1 VNSPSSTSE
10 TPTPPLSRRAASLAP
25 SATLEM
31 VARVK
36 ALQARGIEILD
47 LTAGEPDFA
56 PPESAAEGARAAI
69 AANKGR
75 YTAAGGIPELRA
87 EVAKRAEADFGLRF
101 APEQIVVTAG
111 AKIAIGQALLCLVN
125 PGDEVLIPAP
135 FWTSYPEMVKL
146 AEGVPVPVPCNAAF
160 HPQVAALEAAWTPR
174 TRALLLNTPNNPTGA
189 VYPEALL
196 REIGAWALG
205 RGVSL
210 ISDEIYASLTYGVEH
225 VSPLRAA
232 PGLMQ
237 TSFWIGG
244 MSKAFAM
251 TGWRMG
257 FLAGPPRLAGA
268 VARMQSQLASSPNAI
283 SQNASLAALRGGLAD
298 RERMRTAFAA
308 RALLIVSALRTIP
321 GLECPQPEGAFY
333 AFPRLGTYLGR
344 KDPASGRVI
353 ATGDDFA
360 ELLLESDG
368 VAVMGGSAFGAP
380 DAMRLSFATSES
392 VLTRALEKLATRLA
406 ALRA

>member
-146 AEGVPVPVPCNAAF
+146 AGGEPLILPASRESGFKITPKQVLDAAG
-160 HPQVAALEAAWTPR
+160 EAKI
-174 TRALLLNTPNNPTGA
+174 LILNSPGNPTGITYSPAELEEIAKA
-189 VYPEALL
+189 VL
-196 REIGAWALG
+196 RTD
-205 RGVSL
+205 L
-210 ISDEIYASLTYGVEH
+210 IVFSDEIYEKMIWDGGEH
-225 VSPLRAA
+225 FALSSIDGMKERTLIV
-232 PGLMQ
+232 Q
-237 TSFWIGG
+237 SF
-244 MSKAFAM
+244 SKTFAM
-251 TGWRMG
+251 TGWRLG
-257 FLAGPPRLAGA
+257 YIIGPNEILQKLADGPVGSAAATFIQRAGA
-268 VARMQSQLASSPNAI
+268 
-283 SQNASLAALRGGLAD
+283 AALRKLNCHDIWGPPTHIELWRRELYRRLKLMRDALNEIDGVECRFPESTFYLWPDFSGL
-298 RERMRTAFAA
+298 
-308 RALLIVSALRTIP
+308 
-321 GLECPQPEGAFY
+321 GLSTEKV
-333 AFPRLGTYLGR
+333 T
-344 KDPASGRVI
+344 K
-353 ATGDDFA
+353 
-360 ELLLESDG
+360 LLEEKRVMVDPGTKYGPSCDG
-368 VAVMGGSAFGAP
+368 HVRIGMVQPYYYIEEAAKRIKEA
-380 DAMRLSFATSES
+380 LSSF
-392 VLTRALEKLATRLA
+392 
-406 ALRA
+406 